1 MYIFLVLENKE
12 KEDFVKNLLIIVNR
26 KKRYLEND
34 EMCDYIY
41 IVDVKLYA
49 IREL

>member
-1 MYIFLVLENKE
+1 MANVYFFVLENKE

-49 IREL
+49 I